1 MTKTFINLFIY
12 LLNMPRDRKV
22 GYTTIGIPVHI
33 RNRLKGYGEFGESWA
48 DLFDR
53 MMKEIEEYRI
63 MKQKY
68 FKSPR

>member
-1 MTKTFINLFIY
+1 
-12 LLNMPRDRKV
+12 MPRRRKV
-22 GYTTIGIPVHI
+22 GYTTIGIPIYI
-33 RNRLKGYGEFGESWA
+33 RDRLKEYGEFGESWA

-53 MMKEIEEYRI
+53 MMKEIDEYRI